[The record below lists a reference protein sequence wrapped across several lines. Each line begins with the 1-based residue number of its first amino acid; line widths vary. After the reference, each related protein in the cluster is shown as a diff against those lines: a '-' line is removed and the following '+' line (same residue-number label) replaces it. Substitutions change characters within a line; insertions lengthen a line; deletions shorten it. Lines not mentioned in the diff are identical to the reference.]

1 MGTAIAMVTG
11 ILLLFAAVTLAIFL
25 LSIVESAVTRMTR
38 LSLRVLAERHTEP
51 RYRLLEAISKDRRHF
66 LMPLQFGNQVLLIL
80 TAVIGTLWLIGF
92 DYSYPA
98 LTSTCIMLVIV
109 VFFRQLFPR
118 LLTHNNPDRVLL
130 MVLPWF
136 SGFYFFLY
144 WISFPLVAVLRRFVS
159 TETELRAR
167 NGNGEEEASDEEI
180 QAYLGVGEEEGI
192 FERAE
197 SRLIQSAL
205 EFGNTLAKEIMTPR
219 NEIVAIEE
227 NATLAELRDLI
238 VSSKHSRIPVYRQRI
253 DQIVGIVYVRNL
265 LGALDPGQEEESI
278 RSLISEALLVPET
291 KNVSALLKEMQAQA
305 EHMAIVI
312 NEYGAVSGLVTI
324 EDLLE
329 EIVGEIRDED
339 ELQRIDL
346 LYEGSGNYIV
356 RGGVE
361 IEDLEEA
368 MGIDLGDPD
377 VTTVSGLVVGHLGRV
392 PVPGERIAMKDIAVE
407 VLSSDRK
414 RIHTMRVRLA
424 TPSLVSEDES
434 DITATPQPKR

>member
-1 MGTAIAMVTG
+1 MTMVTG
-11 ILLLFAAVTLAIFL
+11 TLFVIAILALVIFL
-25 LSIVESAVTRMTR
+25 LSVVESAVTRMTR
-38 LSLRVLAERHTEP
+38 LSLKVIAERHTEP
-51 RYRLLEAISKDRRHF
+51 RYSLLEAISKERRHF
-66 LMPLQFGNQVLLIL
+66 LIPLQFGNQVLLISI
-80 TAVIGTLWLIGF
+80 AVIGTFWLIEF
-92 DYSYPA
+92 DFSYPL
-98 LTSTCIMLVIV
+98 LTSSCILLAIV
-109 VFFRQLFPR
+109 VFLRQLFPR
-118 LLTHNNPDRVLL
+118 LLTQNNPEKVLL
-130 MVLPWF
+130 AVLPWF
-136 SGFYFFLY
+136 SGLYRFLR
-144 WISFPLVAVLRRFVS
+144 WISYPLVAVLTRFLS
-159 TETELRAR
+159 TEAEIRR
-167 NGNGEEEASDEEI
+167 SGNGDEEASEEEI

-197 SRLIQSAL
+197 SRLIRSAL

-227 NATLAELRDLI
+227 SATLAELRDLI
-238 VSSKHSRIPVYRQRI
+238 VSSKHSRIPVYRERI

-265 LGALDPGQEEESI
+265 LGVLDPGREDESI
-278 RSLISEALLVPET
+278 RPLISEALLVPET

-339 ELQRIDL
+339 ELLRIDL

-392 PVPGERIAMKDIAVE
+392 PAPGERIVLEALVVE

-414 RIHTMRVRLA
+414 RIHTMRIHLA
-424 TPSLVSEDES
+424 TPSSASEEES
-434 DITATPQPKR
+434 KVTMTPQSNKQ